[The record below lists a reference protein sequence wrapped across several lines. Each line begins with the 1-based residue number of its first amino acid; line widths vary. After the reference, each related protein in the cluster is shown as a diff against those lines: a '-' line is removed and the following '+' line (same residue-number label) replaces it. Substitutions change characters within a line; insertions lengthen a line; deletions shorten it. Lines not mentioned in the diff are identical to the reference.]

1 MKHFKLTNIL
11 PVFVLAFL
19 MVSKGYSQSI
29 EITPS
34 YGYQFGTKL
43 NYGPNYLKMKDSDQF
58 GITLGYETYDDMM
71 VEISYIHQGTE
82 LRIRDNQIA
91 PIEARV
97 SDLAVDWIQIGGT
110 RYFTNGNIKPFFGAG
125 LGVAIFSPKNE
136 NYDVVNRALNS
147 TTEFA
152 FSFKTGVNIMFSDH
166 VGLNL
171 QGNLMFPVQW
181 GGFYVSGGSGGISSG
196 LGITSTTVIGGFS
209 GGLVFRN

>member
-1 MKHFKLTNIL
+1 MASN
-11 PVFVLAFL
+11 
-19 MVSKGYSQSI
+19 GYSQSI

-58 GITLGYETYDDMM
+58 GVTLGYETYDDMM
-71 VEISYIHQGTE
+71 IEVSYIHQGTE

-91 PIEARV
+91 PIESRV
-97 SDLAVDWIQIGGT
+97 SDLAVDWIQIGST
-110 RYFTNGNIKPFFGAG
+110 RYFTNDNIKPFFGAG

-147 TTEFA
+147 STEFA
-152 FSFKTGVNIMFSDH
+152 FSFKTGVNIMFSEH

-181 GGFYVSGGSGGISSG
+181 GGFYVSGGSGGVSSG
-196 LGITSTTVIGGFS
+196 ASVSSTTIIGGFS